1 MEYIYSSTGI
11 LSTETIYGDPF
22 LGMDGLIVLFFALA
36 ALSVG
41 SFLNVLI
48 YRLPLILQSK
58 WKNEANLILGF
69 KPTPQKKEIN
79 LFLPPS
85 HCPTCQQ
92 HLRYRDNIP
101 IISWVALS
109 GKCKGCGSPI
119 PLRYPAVEL
128 LSLLSFFVAIVVW
141 GYTYTT
147 ILYLIF
153 LWSLIALA
161 FIDYET
167 GLLPDEITQPILWIG
182 LIAPQLYDTEPNFPS
197 LYDALAGALIGYI
210 SMWSIYW
217 VFKIITTKEGMGHGD
232 FKLFAVIGAWL
243 GWRALPEVGLIAA
256 SLGLLFVFSFQ
267 LLARFKLT
275 TIQINPAIPFGPF
288 LSAAGCV
295 TLLLQANTG

>member
-1 MEYIYSSTGI
+1 M
-11 LSTETIYGDPF
+11 
-22 LGMDGLIVLFFALA
+22 LFFALG
-36 ALSVG
+36 ALAVG

-48 YRLPLILQSK
+48 YRLPQILQSK

-69 KPTPQKKEIN
+69 KPMPQMEIN

-85 HCPTCQQ
+85 HCPACKQ

-101 IISWVALS
+101 IISWVVLR
-109 GKCKGCGSPI
+109 GKCKSCSTPI

-128 LSLLSFFVAIVVW
+128 LSLLSFFIAIAVW

-147 ILYLIF
+147 VLYLIF
-153 LWSLIALA
+153 LWSLVALA

-167 GLLPDEITQPILWIG
+167 GLLPDEITQPVLWIG
-182 LIAPQLYDTEPNFPS
+182 LVAPQIFNTERYFPS
-197 LYDALAGALIGYI
+197 LYDALAGALIGYL

-217 VFKIITTKEGMGHGD
+217 VFKIITSKEGMGYGD

-243 GWRALPEVGLIAA
+243 GWRALPEVALIAA
-256 SLGLLFVFSFQ
+256 CLGLTFVFSVR
-267 LLARFKLT
+267 LLAKFELT
-275 TIQINPAIPFGPF
+275 TVQINSAIPFGPF
-288 LSAAGCV
+288 LSIAGCV